1 MWTGSGSE
9 SAVAERDDGNESSS
23 NARSLSIDHVIIT

>member
-9 SAVAERDDGNESSS
+9 SAVAERDDGDESSS
-23 NARSLSIDHVIIT
+23 NVRSLSINHVTIT